1 MVDRD
6 RTVLQ
11 RSKPSSRNTLI
22 GEQPNPW
29 NHLQL
34 QDVMSRHRGAK
45 QSHQYELSTTISL
58 LSPAYLLFV
67 NATFSIQ
74 KWRVNIPNI
83 IIKIVISIIKYLYIF
98 ILSKYF
104 CSPLL
109 LLKRQPPQSNY
120 QLYNI
125 LNNSLVIHVGTGS
138 FTTKYLKILAA
149 MYSYSEGAWG
159 LPV

>member
-83 IIKIVISIIKYLYIF
+83 IIKIVTSIIKYLYIF
-98 ILSKYF
+98 IL
-104 CSPLL
+104 
-109 LLKRQPPQSNY
+109 
-120 QLYNI
+120 
-125 LNNSLVIHVGTGS
+125 
-138 FTTKYLKILAA
+138 
-149 MYSYSEGAWG
+149 
-159 LPV
+159 